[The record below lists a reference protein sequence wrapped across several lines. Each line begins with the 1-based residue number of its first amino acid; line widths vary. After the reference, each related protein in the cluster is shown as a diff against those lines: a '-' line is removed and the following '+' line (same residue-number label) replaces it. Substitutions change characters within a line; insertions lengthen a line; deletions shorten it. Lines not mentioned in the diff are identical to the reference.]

1 MPATDQDSDP
11 DVTDADA
18 DADMDD
24 PAPGAFDPD
33 DPDLFDPTRRPAD
46 LSPDDPLAFRWS
58 PRRRQAFRLAV
69 RNYARQMWTDR
80 RVSIPAMLLPGVG
93 GILVWFCPPLVIAAM
108 LERFADGD
116 RPTLGELTPYLLAF
130 AAAWL
135 GGEVV
140 WRLGVHFLNR
150 VTARGGAQL
159 QRDGMDA
166 LLERDLAFF
175 HDNFAGALTKK
186 VVGYGTS
193 YDVVV
198 STLFFQVASNLLPVF
213 FVSFV
218 LWAYSPW
225 IVVTLLLMVTVTGVC
240 VTPLVIRR
248 QRLVDVREVAGNHA
262 AGHVADSLSNIDAVR
277 LFSREPEEAAVHAR
291 NVDKWWGL
299 ALRSWDYQN
308 TRIDLVTSPL
318 FVATNILG
326 VVLAVT
332 LAGDDG
338 FSLAAVF
345 VTFAYYTRFTEVM
358 WEFNQIYRNLESH
371 LSTAAQFTEL
381 LLDPA
386 RVTDADQPDTPHFA
400 DSGVTFERVTFCY
413 PKRDVALFDG
423 LDLVIEPGQKVGL
436 VGPSGGGKTTLT
448 RLLLRFADIDGGTIR
463 LGGQDIA
470 RVRQADLRHQIAYVP
485 QDPLMFHR
493 SLRDNIAF
501 GRLDATAAEI
511 YAAAEA
517 ANATG
522 FIEDLPLGYQTLVGE
537 RGIKLS
543 GGQRQRLAIARAV
556 LRDAPLLV
564 LDEATS
570 SLDSES
576 EALIQQALLGLMA
589 DRTAIVIAHRLS
601 TVRAMDRLVVLDGGR
616 VVEDGTHDQLLAAGG
631 LYASLWDRQSGGFL
645 GATATEAAA
654 TQAAG
659 VTAGS

>member
-1 MPATDQDSDP
+1 
-11 DVTDADA
+11 
-18 DADMDD
+18 
-24 PAPGAFDPD
+24 
-33 DPDLFDPTRRPAD
+33 
-46 LSPDDPLAFRWS
+46 
-58 PRRRQAFRLAV
+58 
-69 RNYARQMWTDR
+69 
-80 RVSIPAMLLPGVG
+80 
-93 GILVWFCPPLVIAAM
+93 
-108 LERFADGD
+108 
-116 RPTLGELTPYLLAF
+116 
-130 AAAWL
+130 
-135 GGEVV
+135 
-140 WRLGVHFLNR
+140 
-150 VTARGGAQL
+150 
-159 QRDGMDA
+159 
-166 LLERDLAFF
+166 
-175 HDNFAGALTKK
+175 
-186 VVGYGTS
+186 
-193 YDVVV
+193 
-198 STLFFQVASNLLPVF
+198 
-213 FVSFV
+213 
-218 LWAYSPW
+218 
-225 IVVTLLLMVTVTGVC
+225 
-240 VTPLVIRR
+240 VTPVVIRR
-248 QRLVDVREVAGNHA
+248 QRLVDIREVASNHA

-277 LFSREPEEAAVHAR
+277 LFSREREEAATHGR
-291 NVDKWWGL
+291 NVERWWGL

-308 TRIDLVTSPL
+308 QRIDLLTSPL
-318 FVATNILG
+318 YVATNILG

-345 VTFAYYTRFTEVM
+345 VTFAYYTRFSEVM

-386 RVTDADQPDTPHFA
+386 RVTDADQPDTLRFA
-400 DSGVTFERVTFCY
+400 DSGVAFDGVTFRY
-413 PKRDVALFDG
+413 PKRDVALFDD

-463 LGGQDIA
+463 LGGQDIS

-501 GRLDATAAEI
+501 GRLDATDDEI

-522 FIEDLPLGYQTLVGE
+522 FIEDLPLGYGTLVGE

-601 TVRAMDRLVVLDGGR
+601 TVRAMDRLVVLDRGR
-616 VVEDGTHDQLLAAGG
+616 VVEDGTHESLLATGG

-645 GATATEAAA
+645 GGSVTPRT
-654 TQAAG
+654 AG